1 MVSCQGT
8 RRDRQVIQL
17 QIPAR
22 KKIKQQCTL
31 QSTIVMMIRTLSN
44 LESRVA
50 GAHLS
55 AGCCW
60 ATFYIQCLVLLED
73 DNTCYILAIL
83 TQWQQSNIVL
93 NKAGRHCCL
102 FLSTKV
108 NQKIAFVADSRCD
121 VLVCRHAAQKAFY
134 SRTSQ
139 KFANTYYEFILPNP
153 ALFPTVPQVHCTPL
167 ATTFPKIS
175 CHMWHCEY
183 ETAEREK
190 EENIWTFSE
199 VTIRGARLE

>member
-1 MVSCQGT
+1 MVWCQGT
-8 RRDRQVIQL
+8 QRDRQVIQL

-31 QSTIVMMIRTLSN
+31 QSTIVMMLRTLSN

-55 AGCCW
+55 AGCSW

-73 DNTCYILAIL
+73 DNTCYIL
-83 TQWQQSNIVL
+83 QGQQSNIVL
-93 NKAGRHCCL
+93 NKAGRHCCR

-108 NQKIAFVADSRCD
+108 NQKLAFVADSRCD
-121 VLVCRHAAQKAFY
+121 LLVYRHAAQKAFY
-134 SRTSQ
+134 SRTFQ

-175 CHMWHCEY
+175 YHMC
-183 ETAEREK
+183 ALIVNMRKQKEK
-190 EENIWTFSE
+190 KKRIFGLS
-199 VTIRGARLE
+199 RRLQ

>member
-153 ALFPTVPQVHCTPL
+153 ALFPTVLQVHCTPL

-175 CHMWHCEY
+175 CHMHALIVN
-183 ETAEREK
+183 TRQQKEK
-190 EENIWTFSE
+190 KKRIFGLSQ
-199 VTIRGARLE
+199 RLQ